1 MTKVKKQIQNYEG
14 RKIEV
19 LFAHRCRAKTN
30 AGIARLLNAKYIECP
45 PCGLDDFYTADDVA
59 DMLLAGF
66 IEQRDGYIYVLGWC

>member
-30 AGIARLLNAKYIECP
+30 AGIARLLNSKYLDCP
-45 PCGLDDFYTADDVA
+45 SDDEKYSKYDIPE
-59 DMLLAGF
+59 LIRAGF
-66 IEQRDGYIYVLGWC
+66 LEQRDGYIYLLGWC